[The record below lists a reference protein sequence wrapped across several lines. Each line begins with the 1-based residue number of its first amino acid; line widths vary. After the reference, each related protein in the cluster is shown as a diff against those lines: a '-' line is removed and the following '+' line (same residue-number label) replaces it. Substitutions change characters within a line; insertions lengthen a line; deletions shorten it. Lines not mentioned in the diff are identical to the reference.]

1 MAKKKPVEDQ
11 TEQDAAPDESVVW
24 ASNLRELG
32 EVDPRDLIAHP
43 LNPKIHTELQRE
55 AIGAALG
62 RIGWVLPIIV
72 NRTTGR
78 IIDGHGRVEEAIAA
92 GVDRVPVLYVEVD
105 EETER
110 RALVTLDP
118 VGQIAGYDGT
128 KLRTLMTAMEPTGD
142 ALDQMLAGLAQRFPA
157 AFAPTLTPSAS
168 SWAPKQTYEDGQKE
182 LAAKFEAPPINKQQV
197 ICPDC
202 GETFWA

>member
-78 IIDGHGRVEEAIAA
+78 IIDGHGRVEEAAVVAVPDEEA
-92 GVDRVPVLYVEVD
+92 GVR
-105 EETER
+105 
-110 RALVTLDP
+110 
-118 VGQIAGYDGT
+118 I
-128 KLRTLMTAMEPTGD
+128 TAF
-142 ALDQMLAGLAQRFPA
+142 L
-157 AFAPTLTPSAS
+157 SC
-168 SWAPKQTYEDGQKE
+168 KE
-182 LAAKFEAPPINKQQV
+182 GAPPSLIEMKRFCSEHLPLYM
-197 ICPDC
+197 IPDRFTWLE
-202 GETFWA
+202 GLPKTSTDKIDYQRLKDMS